1 MKILII
7 FKNMKNQKVILHYY
21 LESFS
26 ISLPK
31 TFPELNEGIR
41 QMLKISKEEFQNLK
55 IKVLLGGT
63 NAKLKLDLNES
74 MYNECITGKKE
85 MHEIFIE
92 NKEKIYNEIL
102 NKIKPTIDNLKIKC
116 NNLERELNDLKKE
129 YCDYKNQKEKE
140 KEELLKIIKN
150 GDLKN
155 KSKIIIN
162 KSIKESSLIVN
173 DEYPSELASNIIYEE
188 KKENEDDEDLNETK
202 ENEKSTN
209 NKMSNISH
217 NQLKESS
224 FSLFG
229 ESENNEKQLNEIK
242 IQGSINSDNNNNK
255 NKDEIKNNK
264 SGSLLSDFYNDYFN

>member
-1 MKILII
+1 
-7 FKNMKNQKVILHYY
+7 MKNQKVILHYY

-116 NNLERELNDLKKE
+116 NNLERELNVLKKE

-188 KKENEDDEDLNETK
+188 KKENEDDEELNETK
-202 ENEKSTN
+202 ENEKST
-209 NKMSNISH
+209 

-229 ESENNEKQLNEIK
+229 ESENNENQQKEIK
-242 IQGSINSDNNNNK
+242 IQDSINSDNNNNK

>member
-1 MKILII
+1 
-7 FKNMKNQKVILHYY
+7 
-21 LESFS
+21 
-26 ISLPK
+26 
-31 TFPELNEGIR
+31 
-41 QMLKISKEEFQNLK
+41 
-55 IKVLLGGT
+55 
-63 NAKLKLDLNES
+63 
-74 MYNECITGKKE
+74 
-85 MHEIFIE
+85 MHEIFTE

-116 NNLERELNDLKKE
+116 NNLERELNVLKKE

-173 DEYPSELASNIIYEE
+173 DDFPSELVSNIIYEE
-188 KKENEDDEDLNETK
+188 KKENEDDEELNETK
-202 ENEKSTN
+202 ENEKSTD
-209 NKMSNISH
+209 NK
-217 NQLKESS
+217 LKESS

-229 ESENNEKQLNEIK
+229 ESENNENQQKEIK
-242 IQGSINSDNNNNK
+242 IQDSINSDNNNNK

>member
-1 MKILII
+1 
-7 FKNMKNQKVILHYY
+7 MKNQKVILHYY

-188 KKENEDDEDLNETK
+188 KKENEDDEELNETK

-242 IQGSINSDNNNNK
+242 IQGSINSDNINNK

>member
-1 MKILII
+1 
-7 FKNMKNQKVILHYY
+7 MKNQKVILHYY

-188 KKENEDDEDLNETK
+188 KKENEDDEELNETK

-229 ESENNEKQLNEIK
+229 ESENNEKQQKEIK

>member
-1 MKILII
+1 
-7 FKNMKNQKVILHYY
+7 MKNQKVILHYY

-31 TFPELNEGIR
+31 TFPELIEGIR

-55 IKVLLGGT
+55 IKVVLGGK
-63 NAKLKLDLNES
+63 NSKLKMDLNES
-74 MYNECITGKKE
+74 IYNECITGKKE
-85 MHEIFIE
+85 MNEIFIE

-116 NNLERELNDLKKE
+116 NNLERELNVLKKE

-162 KSIKESSLIVN
+162 KSIKESSLIV
-173 DEYPSELASNIIYEE
+173 DDDFPSELVSNIIYEE
-188 KKENEDDEDLNETK
+188 KKENEDDEELNETK
-202 ENEKSTN
+202 K
-209 NKMSNISH
+209 

-229 ESENNEKQLNEIK
+229 ESENNENQQKEIK
-242 IQGSINSDNNNNK
+242 IQDSINSDNNNNK

>member
-1 MKILII
+1 M
-7 FKNMKNQKVILHYY
+7 
-21 LESFS
+21 
-26 ISLPK
+26 
-31 TFPELNEGIR
+31 
-41 QMLKISKEEFQNLK
+41 
-55 IKVLLGGT
+55 
-63 NAKLKLDLNES
+63 
-74 MYNECITGKKE
+74 
-85 MHEIFIE
+85 
-92 NKEKIYNEIL
+92 
-102 NKIKPTIDNLKIKC
+102 
-116 NNLERELNDLKKE
+116 
-129 YCDYKNQKEKE
+129 
-140 KEELLKIIKN
+140 KIIKN